1 MPLSQPDRLFI
12 EQRRARKAFGL
23 YILPVVLLVLL
34 AAWVSLFLWWPLAVN
49 PKAVWGAAES
59 GEISCGSGTL
69 STYATSAT
77 VLANVMFA
85 LLGAIVVLR
94 IAWARSERR
103 YIRFVEK
110 LELELTTHVPA
121 AIAAPPSPLDVR
133 Q

>member
-1 MPLSQPDRLFI
+1 VPLSHPERLFI

-110 LELELTTHVPA
+110 LELELATHVPA
-121 AIAAPPSPLDVR
+121 SIAAPPTPLDVR